1 MATLSAR
8 NAFAAGPKMSG
19 NANVAEKPL
28 VCVVDDDSLIRDS
41 TLRLLRS
48 FGFRVEAFASAEE
61 FVGSKYFG
69 ATASLI
75 LDVRM
80 SGMTGIELQQQL
92 ASHPRKIPVI
102 FITAYEDKGM
112 REQAMS
118 EGATAFLLKPFSEE
132 SLLSAIDAALTS
144 QANVK
149 RNPRND

>member
-1 MATLSAR
+1 
-8 NAFAAGPKMSG
+8 MSG
-19 NANVAEKPL
+19 NDNVVEKPL
-28 VCVVDDDSLIRDS
+28 ICVVDDDSLIRDS
-41 TLRLLRS
+41 TIRLLRS
-48 FGFRVEAFASAEE
+48 FGFRVVAFPSAEV
-61 FVGSKYFG
+61 FGSSRYVEE
-69 ATASLI
+69 TACLI

-92 ASHPRKIPVI
+92 ASYHRKIPVI

-118 EGATAFLLKPFSEE
+118 RGAIAFLLKPFSEE